1 MALLDKFKK
10 TLDAGAKA
18 AKDAASNFSAE
29 ETLQSVKDVVASKAS
44 EGKEALEAGVKAAQE
59 AVSSIDVG
67 EVAEGAKNAAM
78 EGANAIGKAIGD
90 AIQKTPEEI
99 EEETESV
106 RDFVALLWCMAYAD
120 GAVTHAEASTL
131 DEISKT
137 LDENYEI
144 YADEL
149 KRECELVIQ
158 EGGKEFGYQNVVKI
172 EAQKL
177 IESINPTST
186 DAKLICWNLLA
197 LANSDGL
204 DESELDLIRFVGEK
218 SNIDSAAFEELRN
231 YSDAIVEVERSIEE
245 MKQSGR
251 SYGEIEP
258 LVAEFAHREQKILEA
273 AQSLITDR

>member
-18 AKDAASNFSAE
+18 AKDVASNFNAE
-29 ETLQSVKDVVASKAS
+29 EALQTAKEAVASKAS
-44 EGKEALEAGVKAAQE
+44 EGKEALEAGAKAAQE

-99 EEETESV
+99 EEEASSV

-120 GAVTHAEASTL
+120 GEVSDAEASTL
-131 DEISKT
+131 DEISRT
-137 LDENYEI
+137 LDEGYEI

-149 KRECELVIQ
+149 KQECELAIR
-158 EGGKEFGYQNVVKI
+158 EGGKEFGYQNAVKI

-177 IESINPTST
+177 IESIKPTSM

-204 DESELDLIRFVGEK
+204 DDSELDLIRFVGEK
-218 SNIDSAAFEELRN
+218 SSIDPAAFAELKN

-245 MKQSGR
+245 LKQSGR

-258 LVAEFAHREQKILEA
+258 LVAEFAHREQTILEA